1 MSFNMWNI
9 ILGVVVGFA
18 SGYFVKSNTSRKTT
32 YNSAGISYMSLY
44 QNAQKEIQLLKSSI
58 KSQQNENDALAA
70 DMNSLKQKIKEQ
82 LDNSDDK
89 DDRIAELQRRLDT
102 LKREKAIA
110 EEKMTEYR
118 DLYNSVS
125 HQK

>member
-1 MSFNMWNI
+1 MWNI
-9 ILGVVVGFA
+9 ILGAAAGFA
-18 SGYFVKSNTSRKTT
+18 GGYFVKSSAARKEA
-32 YNSAGISYMSLY
+32 YNSAGISYLSLY
-44 QNAQKEIQLLKSSI
+44 QDAQKEIQLLKSRI
-58 KSQQNENDALAA
+58 KSQQNENDALVA